1 MTHRHTGLLL
11 HVSSL
16 PGGQVGTFGD
26 AALRLIDQL
35 ADAGC
40 DRWQMLPL
48 CPPDAGGSPY
58 SSPGALALSRLFLD
72 LPGLVAMGLLEPDHP
87 SVHAIRT
94 HRERVD
100 FALALRVVDAALD
113 SAWDAFGRGAGGG
126 ALYEA
131 VADAAT
137 TPWLLEFAR
146 FSARMRVEGHDGWLD
161 WPEAVASREPAVMQ
175 AWDLANAERV
185 ERVVFE
191 QTLLA
196 TQWARVQAHAKARG
210 VGLIGDIPIFVAG
223 GSADVWAHPHLF
235 DLDADG
241 RPRHVAGVPP
251 DYFSETGQRWGNPL
265 YDWDAMAAEGFA
277 WWSDRFALAFE
288 RFDEVRVDHF
298 RGFEAFWQI
307 PRDHETAIG
316 GRWVQAP
323 GRALFDHLVAVHGQ
337 RFGDTGDDRPLP
349 ILVEDL
355 GIITPE
361 VEALRDAYRFP
372 GCRVLQFGLGDDPT
386 NPHLPSN
393 VTATSVVY
401 TGTHDNHTA
410 RGWYY
415 SMDGHGQWQS
425 RERFGHQGEDDVADA
440 LLRTALATPA
450 RWVIAPAQDVLAL
463 DGTHRMNMPGTTAG
477 NWSWRLSPEQA
488 DALADALRPLDRR
501 PR

>member
-1 MTHRHTGLLL
+1 MMDRHTGILL

-16 PGGQVGTFGD
+16 PGGPFGTFGD

-48 CPPDAGGSPY
+48 CPPDGGGSPY

-72 LPGLVAMGLLEPDHP
+72 LPSLVALGLLDASHP
-87 SVHAIRT
+87 SVIASQTHADRAD
-94 HRERVD
+94 VD
-100 FALALRVVDAALD
+100 AALRVVDAALD
-113 SAWDAFGRGAGGG
+113 DAWRAFGAGAGGD
-126 ALYEA
+126 ALRREVAEA
-131 VADAAT
+131 AD
-137 TPWLLEFAR
+137 TPWLHEFAQ
-146 FSARMRVEGHDGWLD
+146 FTARMRSEGHDGWWR
-161 WPEAVASREPAVMQ
+161 WPAATASREPEALA
-175 AWDLANAERV
+175 AWDAAHAQAIA
-185 ERVVFE
+185 RVVFE
-191 QTLLA
+191 QALLA
-196 TQWARVQAHAKARG
+196 RQWARVRAHAQARG

-241 RPRHVAGVPP
+241 LPRHVAGVPP

-265 YDWDAMAAEGFA
+265 YDWDAMAAEDFA
-277 WWSDRFALAFE
+277 WWSTRFALAFE

-307 PRDHETAIG
+307 PRDHETAIH
-316 GRWVQAP
+316 GRWVKAP
-323 GRALFDHLVAVHGQ
+323 GRALFDRLIAVHGA

-361 VEALRDAYRFP
+361 VEALRDAYAFP

-393 VTATSVVY
+393 VNAASVVY

-425 RERFGHQGEDDVADA
+425 RERFGHEGEHDVADA

-450 RWVIAPAQDVLAL
+450 RWVIAPAQDILAL
-463 DGTHRMNMPGTTAG
+463 DGTHRMNMPGTTEG

-501 PR
+501 SR